1 MNDLL
6 KKYELNTCS
15 QEERKEVEAILSSE
29 PSKEQVMPYI
39 SSFKSITHNRSVM
52 DQLLLEPTYVDAL
65 LDEYADGLCSS
76 EEAAWVE
83 NYMANIDMPV
93 EYKMYSSS
101 FKNVTSD
108 TSYNTDEVPTE
119 EMLNTPDYS
128 EEYIQYKAMYQ
139 SLEVPTKVKELEAV
153 DTSIEV
159 LLEKAEK
166 NTLSSKEQLWFDALV
181 SYQENEDLYQEY
193 IELFKSQTY
202 LKESIIRDLTH
213 SNTDKKVE
221 KEAKVISLRK
231 RLIGIAAAVGLFI
244 VGFIGI
250 QNMTPKPAQTA
261 EIIEIN
267 DPEEAL
273 EVTLAALSMVGR
285 KLNTGQQEIS
295 KIKHLGKTNIFK

>member
-1 MNDLL
+1 MKDLL

-29 PSKEQVMPYI
+29 TSDKQVMPYI

-52 DQLLLEPTYVDAL
+52 DQLLFEPTYVDAL

-76 EEAAWVE
+76 EEEAWVE

-93 EYKMYSSS
+93 EYKMYSST
-101 FKNVTSD
+101 FKNVTAS
-108 TSYNTDEVPTE
+108 TPNNMEQVPTE
-119 EMLNTPDYS
+119 EMLNTPNYS
-128 EEYIQYKAMYQ
+128 EEYLRYAEIFQKLNAP
-139 SLEVPTKVKELEAV
+139 SKVKELEAL
-153 DTSIEV
+153 DISMEG
-159 LLEKAEK
+159 LLAKAEK
-166 NTLSSKEQLWFDALV
+166 NTLTTKEQLWFDAMV
-181 SYQENEDLYQEY
+181 DYQENENLYQEY
-193 IELFKSQTY
+193 IELFKSQKYT
-202 LKESIIRDLTH
+202 KESIIRDLNP
-213 SNTDKKVE
+213 SISDKKVE
-221 KEAKVISLRK
+221 KEAKVVSLRK

-244 VGFIGI
+244 VGFIGV
-250 QNMTPKPAQTA
+250 QNMTQKPAQTA